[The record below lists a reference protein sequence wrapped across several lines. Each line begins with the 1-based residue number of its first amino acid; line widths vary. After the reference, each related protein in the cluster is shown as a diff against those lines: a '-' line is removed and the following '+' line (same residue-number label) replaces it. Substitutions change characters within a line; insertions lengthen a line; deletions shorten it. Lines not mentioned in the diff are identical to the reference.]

1 MDGMHRKPD
10 SRSGVFFFFF
20 GLMVCFFSIHL
31 GPGKLSAPG
40 PGFLPLTAGIL
51 LVFLSLLLLLS
62 QLFSKKAGEIWETKI
77 AIRNVILVI
86 GGMWVYAFL
95 LPRIGF
101 VFITFLFVTMI
112 IRFVDP
118 QSWAKSLIAGA
129 ASAAVSFLLF
139 DTMLKTNLPRTFLGF
154 F

>member
-1 MDGMHRKPD
+1 
-10 SRSGVFFFFF
+10 
-20 GLMVCFFSIHL
+20 LMVCVFSIFL

-40 PGFLPLTAGIL
+40 PGFLPLTAGIV
-51 LVFLSLLLLLS
+51 LVFLSVLLLLS
-62 QLFSKKAGEIWETKI
+62 QVFSREAGGTWGTGI

-101 VFITFLFVTMI
+101 VFVTFIFVTMI

-129 ASAAVSFLLF
+129 AATVLSFLLF
-139 DTMLKTNLPRTFLGF
+139 DTLLKTNLPRTFLGF

>member
-10 SRSGVFFFFF
+10 GRSGVFFFFF
-20 GLMVCFFSIHL
+20 GLIVCLFSIHL

-51 LVFLSLLLLLS
+51 LVFLSFLLLLS
-62 QLFSKKAGEIWETKI
+62 QLFSRKAGGIWETRI

-86 GGMWVYAFL
+86 GGMWAYAFL

-101 VFITFLFVTMI
+101 VFVTFIFLTMI

-129 ASAAVSFLLF
+129 AGTALSFLLF
-139 DTMLKTNLPRTFLGF
+139 DTLLKTNLPRTFLGF

>member
-1 MDGMHRKPD
+1 
-10 SRSGVFFFFF
+10 
-20 GLMVCFFSIHL
+20 
-31 GPGKLSAPG
+31 
-40 PGFLPLTAGIL
+40 LTAGIV
-51 LVFLSLLLLLS
+51 LVFLSVLLLLS
-62 QLFSKKAGEIWETKI
+62 QVFSREAGGTWGTGI

-101 VFITFLFVTMI
+101 VFVTFIFVTMI

-129 ASAAVSFLLF
+129 AATVLSFLLF
-139 DTMLKTNLPRTFLGF
+139 DTLLKTNLPRTFLGF